1 VILRSNSRSVHGFT
15 TPVAP
20 TRDARRALTVYYYS
34 AAHAPE
40 FAGNE
45 LTHWRQHETYWAR
58 NNTSLVMRQARLATY
73 RALRLGSK
81 ALAYLAYRA
90 EPRTDPM
97 R

>member
-1 VILRSNSRSVHGFT
+1 
-15 TPVAP
+15 
-20 TRDARRALTVYYYS
+20 
-34 AAHAPE
+34 
-40 FAGNE
+40 
-45 LTHWRQHETYWAR
+45 
-58 NNTSLVMRQARLATY
+58 MRQARLATY